1 MPGYPSPLAQH
12 TVYTHVLCIL
22 QVHASNHLVI
32 QHLSTV
38 NKQHVH
44 VSNHL
49 VIQHLS
55 TVNKQ
60 HVHVSNHLVIQHLS
74 TVNKQHVHVIDL
86 CNN

>member
-1 MPGYPSPLAQH
+1 MELHFHVFLNGKIWWDMPGYPSPLAQH

-60 HVHVSNHLVIQHLS
+60 HVHV
-74 TVNKQHVHVIDL
+74 IDL